1 MYLSHYNLSKIPFSI
16 SPDPNFLWLNEKHSE
31 ALATL
36 KYGIFENKGFLVLTG
51 NVGTGKT
58 ALINRLI
65 KEISLPVL
73 IATIPDPGLNITDFF
88 KFLANE
94 LGLNEKFDTKGDFLI
109 LFKNFLLQAYSSDK
123 KVLLIID
130 EAQRLSHDL
139 LEQIRLLSNIELER
153 GGSFFI

>member
-1 MYLSHYNLSKIPFSI
+1 LSKIPFSI
-16 SPDPNFLWLNEKHSE
+16 SPDPNFLWLSEKYSE

-65 KEISLPVL
+65 REISVPVL
-73 IATIPDPGLNITDFF
+73 IATIPDPGLNIADFF
-88 KFLANE
+88 LFLANE
-94 LGLNEKFDTKGDFLI
+94 LGLNGRFNTKGDFLI

-123 KVLLIID
+123 KVLLVID
-130 EAQRLSHDL
+130 EAQRLN
-139 LEQIRLLSNIELER
+139 Q
-153 GGSFFI
+153 F